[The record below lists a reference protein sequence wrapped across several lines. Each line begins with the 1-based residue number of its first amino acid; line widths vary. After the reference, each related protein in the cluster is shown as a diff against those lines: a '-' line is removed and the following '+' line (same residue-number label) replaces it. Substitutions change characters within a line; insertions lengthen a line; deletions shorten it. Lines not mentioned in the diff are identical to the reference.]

1 MERAISSSEF
11 VNIDLNY
18 IASSVA
24 AIHSSAEDI
33 ERHLLNADF
42 DWRGFHKTLDLI
54 FFKIQKNRRHI
65 FKLIAFVK
73 ELESALKIL
82 SALHTQQNGE
92 NQ

>member
-33 ERHLLNADF
+33 ERHLLNSDF
-42 DWRGFHKTLDLI
+42 DWREFHDTLDLI
-54 FFKIQKNRRHI
+54 FF
-65 FKLIAFVK
+65 
-73 ELESALKIL
+73 
-82 SALHTQQNGE
+82 
-92 NQ
+92 

>member
-33 ERHLLNADF
+33 ERHLLNSDF
-42 DWRGFHKTLDLI
+42 DWREFHDTLDLI
-54 FFKIQKNRRHI
+54 FFKIQKNRRQI